1 MGRYYQTSQFDTSN
15 NFMYEAPWDFMDK
28 ALATYQKNYDDIEA
42 STQMFENAL
51 LNIKHLQ
58 GPDDVEN
65 VNRIRDYYTNKIN
78 EITDFARNNPMK
90 ALALKNNIR
99 ALQQEL
105 QKDFTSGNISKI
117 QNSVQALKNWEE
129 ENKERMK
136 DSPERYQA
144 AKNHFMQQYLSTG
157 GNSID
162 NGWSGELVT
171 KDLDWNKIKQSGKD
185 LVANA
190 IKTGQVTPN
199 GNGYFVDINGERKFV
214 DKERLEQYFIS
225 QALDP
230 TSLASLRQSQKFGL
244 GQFFDGDGNLN
255 FELSGW
261 KPLLWSAQAQAWEQV
276 SQETKYSV
284 DGTYHNN
291 ADRAQKERF
300 HRDNMAWEQFKFE
313 ANQRTNDPNSIS
325 KLEEKFL
332 FEKDPEIRER
342 IGQEIAHRKGILYSQ
357 NVTIDTKNGISDIQK
372 LTGQAK
378 ENATRQALESYM
390 KALWEAKHV
399 PGSQTK
405 YKKDEF
411 EKYWNSA
418 EGKAER
424 RVFTTYLNNGGTFNN
439 NTFSANG
446 YDRNLLLEIAK
457 KDPLFKRD
465 AMKLGIIDYKII
477 TKKIPGT
484 GYYDF
489 ELKRHVGEQTKTIK
503 TKELEIKNNTLG
515 WGGSLGVR
523 NKAFQT
529 TNENLKT
536 SSSRD
541 VQENFVSLS
550 SNGSH
555 STLDYLKS
563 QFKDSNISAGSW
575 VGYKNGQKVDISELG
590 DLNGFSVRGIQNG
603 QLGEMNIALRKGN
616 DNFIIQTNNYPIGK
630 NTIMSIIG
638 DELRGKN
645 IEELALVSNTVR
657 EIKAMSSRL
666 VQDST
671 TPVRKNLKI
680 AKKDFEVV
688 LYPNKG
694 YSINIIQNGKPIP
707 YRDNLNE
714 NEVGKEMYD
723 IENFYN

>member
-51 LNIKHLQ
+51 LNIQHLQ

-78 EITDFARNNPMK
+78 EITDFARDNPMK

-117 QNSVQALKNWEE
+117 QNSVQALKSWEE

-144 AKNHFMQQYLSTG
+144 AKNYYMQQYLSSG

-185 LVANA
+185 LVADA
-190 IKTGQVTPN
+190 IKEGKVTPN

-276 SQETKYSV
+276 SQEIKYSP
-284 DGTYHNN
+284 DATYNSMQ
-291 ADRAQKERF
+291 DRNQRERF
-300 HRDNMAWEQFKFE
+300 HRDNMTWKQIEHE
-313 ANQRTNDPNSIS
+313 AKDPNSIS

-332 FEKDPEIRER
+332 LEKDPEIRER
-342 IGQEIAHRKGILYSQ
+342 LGQEIAYRKGILYSQ
-357 NVTIDTKNGISDIQK
+357 NVTIDTKNGISDIK
-372 LTGQAK
+372 NLTGQAK
-378 ENATRQALESYM
+378 ENAIRQALENYM
-390 KALWEAKHV
+390 TELWNAKHV
-399 PGSQTK
+399 PGSRTK

-411 EKYWNSA
+411 EKYWNST

-424 RVFTTYLNNGGTFNN
+424 RVFTTYLNNGGTFNSN
-439 NTFSANG
+439 NFSANG
-446 YDRNLLLEIAK
+446 FDRDLLLEIAK
-457 KDPLFKRD
+457 KDALFKRD
-465 AMKLGIIDYKII
+465 AMKLGLIDYKTI
-477 TKKIPGT
+477 TKKILGT
-484 GYYDF
+484 GYYNPKLD
-489 ELKRHVGEQTKTIK
+489 KYVGEQTETIK
-503 TKELEIKNNTLG
+503 TKELEIKDSTLG
-515 WGGSLGVR
+515 WGGVMGAR
-523 NKAFQT
+523 NKAFQA
-529 TNENLKT
+529 TNENLK
-536 SSSRD
+536 SSSNRD

-550 SNGSH
+550 SNSSH
-555 STLDYLKS
+555 NTLNYLKS
-563 QFKDSNISAGSW
+563 QFKDSNTSAGSW
-575 VGYKNGQKVDISELG
+575 TSYKNGKKVNISELG

-630 NTIMSIIG
+630 NTIMSIVYP
-638 DELRGKN
+638 DFRGKN

-657 EIKAMSSRL
+657 EMKAMSSRL
-666 VQDST
+666 VQNSN
-671 TPVRKNLKI
+671 TPVRKNFKI
-680 AKKDFEVV
+680 AKKDVEVV

-694 YSINIIQNGKPIP
+694 YSINFKQNGNTIP
-707 YRDNLNE
+707 LKDNLNE
-714 NEVGKEMYD
+714 HDVARLLYD
-723 IENFYN
+723 MENDFQ

>member
-28 ALATYQKNYDDIEA
+28 ALVTYQKNYDDIEA

-51 LNIKHLQ
+51 LNIQHLQ

-78 EITDFARNNPMK
+78 EITDFAKDNPMK
-90 ALALKNNIR
+90 ALALKNDIR

-105 QKDFTSGNISKI
+105 QKDFTSGNIAKI
-117 QNSVQALKNWEE
+117 QNSVQALKSWEE

-144 AKNHFMQQYLSTG
+144 AKNHYMQQYLSGG

-185 LVANA
+185 LIANA

-199 GNGYFVDINGERKFV
+199 GNGYFVEINGERKFV

-276 SQETKYSV
+276 SQETKYSN
-284 DGTYHNN
+284 DASYHNT

-300 HRDNMAWEQFKFE
+300 HKDNMAWEQFKFE
-313 ANQRTNDPNSIS
+313 AKERADDPNSIS

-332 FEKDPEIRER
+332 LEKDPEIRER
-342 IGQEIAHRKGILYSQ
+342 IGQEIAHRKGVLYSQ

-390 KALWEAKHV
+390 KALWDAKHV
-399 PGSQTK
+399 PGSK
-405 YKKDEF
+405 KKDEF

-424 RVFTTYLNNGGTFNN
+424 RVFTTYLNNGGTFNS

-446 YDRNLLLEIAK
+446 YDRDLLLEIAK
-457 KDPLFKRD
+457 KDALFKRD
-465 AMKLGIIDYKII
+465 AMKLGIIENRYKP
-477 TKKIPGT
+477 TKDGT
-484 GYYDF
+484 RYYDLKWGTTHF
-489 ELKRHVGEQTKTIK
+489 TPKGVDKNELRVQG
-503 TKELEIKNNTLG
+503 TLG
-515 WGGSLGVR
+515 WGNIMGVR
-523 NKAFQT
+523 NKAFQI
-529 TNENLKT
+529 TNENLK
-536 SSSRD
+536 SSSNRD

-550 SNGSH
+550 SNDSH
-555 STLDYLKS
+555 NTLNYLKS

-590 DLNGFSVRGIQNG
+590 DLNGFSVKGIQNG
-603 QLGEMNIALRKGN
+603 QLGEMNIALKKGN

-630 NTIMSIIG
+630 NTIMSMVG
-638 DELRGKN
+638 NSLRGKN

-657 EIKAMSSRL
+657 EIKSMSSRL